1 MSIKR
6 YIADA
11 DNTITNAFKAS
22 LTTRGTGSN
31 MGASDVLEVFSIYGQ
46 VSSSAPVGYTEELAR
61 ILIRFPIDDIATD
74 RTNKNIPA
82 SGNVSFFLRMFNAKH
97 SFTLPTDMKLVVT
110 PVKQY
115 WEEGFGLDME
125 EYTDLTYDGSG
136 SNWLRRAT
144 SSAGTLSWDRLGG
157 DYYDHDSLATSYT
170 VNFAHGWEDME
181 VDISGLVEQWIA
193 TNVAATAT
201 ITITDYTE
209 LNTGDK
215 VNLIATDGTNY
226 DFTNGDQSS
235 VNGTWESATSNDQT
249 ATNLMN
255 VINTSSGPAGTRFTA
270 TVEGAVV
277 TVTQATAG
285 DGGNTTVTLTDSG
298 TAGMSKTN
306 FTGGTGKTNHGIIIK
321 LTGSQ
326 EAFSD
331 TESSTAVLLN
341 DTGSKRSYYTK
352 RFFARTSEYFFKRPC
367 IEARF
372 DESIK
377 DDRGNF
383 YYSSSLAPKDDN
395 VSHLYLYNYVR
406 GKLADIPGISS
417 DYKGEIY
424 VSFFSGN
431 LANSAATDKAGPI
444 ECVTT
449 TGFVQ
454 SGNPYVVTGGY
465 VSTGIYSASVCLTG
479 ASDPLTRIYDV
490 WFTGSLVVQ
499 SSTDSDAVIFKTG
512 SFVPNTLSS
521 SPIYETPRYSTKI
534 TNLKT
539 VYGSNETPR
548 LRAFVRT
555 IGEDYNIYTRVNAE
569 AKNTIIEDACYKV
582 YRLTDDLT
590 AVSYGTGS
598 SPGVTGSKED
608 YTRLSFDVS
617 GGYFDF
623 DMSLLEKGYGYGI
636 KFAYY
641 NGIEYLE
648 QPEIFKFRIE
658 DKS

>member
-61 ILIRFPIDDIATD
+61 ILIRFPVDDIATD

-82 SGNVSFFLRMFNAKH
+82 SGNVSFFLRMYNAKH
-97 SFTLPTDMKLVVT
+97 SFTLPTDMKLVVA
-110 PVKQY
+110 PLKQY

-144 SSAGTLSWDRLGG
+144 SSAGTLSWDGIGG
-157 DYYDHDSLATSYT
+157 DYYDHTHLGTNYT

-181 VDISGLVEQWIA
+181 VDISGLVEEWIA
-193 TNVAATAT
+193 
-201 ITITDYTE
+201 
-209 LNTGDK
+209 
-215 VNLIATDGTNY
+215 GT
-226 DFTNGDQSS
+226 
-235 VNGTWESATSNDQT
+235 
-249 ATNLMN
+249 
-255 VINTSSGPAGTRFTA
+255 
-270 TVEGAVV
+270 
-277 TVTQATAG
+277 
-285 DGGNTTVTLTDSG
+285 
-298 TAGMSKTN
+298 
-306 FTGGTGKTNHGIIIK
+306 KTNHGIIIK

-431 LANSAATDKAGPI
+431 LANSAATEKGGPI
-444 ECVTT
+444 ECVDT
-449 TGFVQ
+449 TGFVNQ
-454 SGNPYVVTGGY
+454 PNPYVVSGGY
-465 VSTGIYSASVCLTG
+465 VSTGIYSASVCLTA

-490 WFTGSLVVQ
+490 WFTGSIQVGNP
-499 SSTDSDAVIFKTG
+499 TMDNAIIFKTG
-512 SFVPNTLSS
+512 SFVPNILSS

-539 VYGSNETPR
+539 LYGSNEKPR

-555 IGEDYNIYTRVNAE
+555 VGEDYNIYTRVNAE
-569 AKNTIIEDACYKV
+569 AQNTIIEDACYKV